1 MATSSDKIGDAQT
14 SNGLKDAVCLVDI
27 PMPSADESQND
38 KTTSKEEAAASNTNT
53 NTIEQ
58 SLEERINSSEK
69 TQTDLHRQFNLI
81 SVPPPPP
88 PNETKTTFV
97 SNIVITTQRTVN
109 FDFIEHFFSIPKLG
123 FFIPISFYER

>member
-1 MATSSDKIGDAQT
+1 MDSAGVATSSDKIGEAQT
-14 SNGLKDAVCLVDI
+14 SNGMKDAVCLVDI

-38 KTTSKEEAAASNTNT
+38 RTTSKEEATTSNT

-58 SLEERINSSEK
+58 SLDEERINSSEK

-97 SNIVITTQRTVN
+97 SNIVIATQRTVKSY
-109 FDFIEHFFSIPKLG
+109 FLLLL
-123 FFIPISFYER
+123 